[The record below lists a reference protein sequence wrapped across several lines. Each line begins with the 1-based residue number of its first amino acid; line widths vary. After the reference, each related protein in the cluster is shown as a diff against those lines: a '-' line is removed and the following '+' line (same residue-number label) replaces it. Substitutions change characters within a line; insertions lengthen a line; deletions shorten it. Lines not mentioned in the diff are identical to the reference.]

1 MPWWI
6 SIGLLLTVKA
16 QHDAE
21 IEESLFQRLNSC
33 LNFELESEIAELPYF
48 VRSNLELDEA

>member
-1 MPWWI
+1 V
-6 SIGLLLTVKA
+6 LTIHLDVKA
-16 QHDAE
+16 QHGAE